1 MRKRTVLW
9 ALLVVVIVLLGIRA
23 ARLTRIPPR
32 LPAVPPELTTRAVIP
47 GIPGARYFVGLEL
60 EPFVKDVA
68 AAREREEAFLARS
81 GGGGTLPPLDLLAVS
96 GGGDNGAFG
105 AGLLNGWTAAGNR
118 PTFKAVTGVSTGALI
133 APFAFLGT
141 EYDHVLKTVYTSI
154 KPTDIAEKRGFLAAI
169 DDDGMADNR
178 PLWGLL
184 SRFVDQAFLTRVA
197 EEYQHGRLLL
207 VGTTDLDARQ
217 PVIWNMGAIA
227 ASGAPNA
234 LELFRSILIASAA
247 IPGAFP
253 PTMMR
258 VEVDGTTYDE
268 MHVDG
273 GTSSQVFLYPPSMFY
288 LAKQADVELAQARGG
303 RVWVI
308 RNSELAPAWAP
319 VKRRTVTIAGLAV
332 ASLIHSQGI
341 ADLYRIY
348 VTTQHDGLDF
358 NLAYIGSDFRY
369 QDKKEEFETPYM
381 IKLYDYGFALA
392 RAGYPWKK
400 LPPGL
405 DAPIRVR

>member
-9 ALLVVVIVLLGIRA
+9 AILAIIVVALGVRA
-23 ARLTRIPPR
+23 LRLTRIPPR
-32 LPAVPPELTTRAVIP
+32 LPAVPAELTARAVIP
-47 GIPGARYFVGLEL
+47 GIPGARYFVGMEV
-60 EPFVKDVA
+60 EPFVKDVG
-68 AAREREEAFLARS
+68 AAREREKAFLASS
-81 GGGGTLPPLDLLAVS
+81 GGSADLPPVDLLAVS

-133 APFAFLGT
+133 APFAFLGPD
-141 EYDHVLKTVYTSI
+141 YDGVLKTVYTSI

-184 SRFVDQAFLTRVA
+184 SRFVDEAFLAKVA
-197 EEYQHGRLLL
+197 DEHRHGRLLL

-227 ASGAPNA
+227 ASGAPDA

-253 PTMMR
+253 PTMVR
-258 VEVDGTTYDE
+258 VEVDGTPYSE

-273 GTSSQVFLYPPSMFY
+273 GCSAQVFLYPPSM
-288 LAKQADVELAQARGG
+288 LSVARTIGDEMVAARGG

-308 RNSELAPAWAP
+308 RNSPLAPTWLA
-319 VKRRTVTIAGLAV
+319 VERRTINIAGLAI
-332 ASLIHSQGI
+332 ASLIHNQGVG
-341 ADLYRIY
+341 DLYRVY
-348 VTTQHDGLDF
+348 VTTQRDGLDF
-358 NLAYIGSDFRY
+358 NLAYIGAEFTY
-369 QDKKEEFETPYM
+369 PNKKEEFETAYM
-381 IKLYDYGFALA
+381 VKLYDYGFGLA

-400 LPPGL
+400 LPPGIEG
-405 DAPIRVR
+405 AAGKR